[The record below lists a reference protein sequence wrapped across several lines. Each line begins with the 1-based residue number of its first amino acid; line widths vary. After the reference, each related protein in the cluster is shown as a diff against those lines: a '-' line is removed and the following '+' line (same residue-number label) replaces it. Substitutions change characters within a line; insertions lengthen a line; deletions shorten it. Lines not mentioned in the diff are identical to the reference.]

1 MSCCNQNAC
10 HFLAVKSKPAKQTF
24 AAFLKSSR
32 GTLTARQAAQAVTPL
47 LSFRTWQEWESGR
60 QTPPPWVQ
68 QLLRESIAA
77 KSPPFVPSRK

>member
-1 MSCCNQNAC
+1 MKP
-10 HFLAVKSKPAKQTF
+10 KSPKPKQTF

-77 KSPPFVPSRK
+77 KSPPFIQASK